1 MSTSITAVHVAGFTF
16 CCRRPLLPPP
26 SQVGRFWRFLL
37 RNFPEILDYLAT
49 VNHEQREHFNR
60 FIETMYID
68 FFDSADEH
76 SHQLN
81 HIVNEE

>member
-1 MSTSITAVHVAGFTF
+1 MVSASITVVAGLTF
-16 CCRRPLLPPP
+16 CCRRPFPLL
-26 SQVGRFWRFLL
+26 QVGRFWRFLL

-49 VNHEQREHFNR
+49 VNHQQREHFNR